1 MEEVNIRYQ
10 EMPVPVAAPVLQ
22 PGKFDILCGKGKK
35 CVGHIG
41 SRRFRAVIES
51 YRQRYSLT
59 KTKYEKMM
67 ITKEVV
73 ERLQKENCRFLKYDA
88 STMVWEELLT
98 MAARDKVGHA
108 LRFANRTTP
117 RRKKNPSKTEGDT
130 SIDSW
135 KSLEGKSSV
144 PSPPTSPPRSPEVFG
159 GDNGGSSSQPF
170 NNSNATEE
178 APCSV
183 TLIDNIEL
191 ASFVFGH
198 TDDSEEPTTFLPSNP
213 PTHTQDASI
222 STMVSIGEE
231 PEDKVFVLGQQC
243 WSPLQTGREMPGA
256 HPCTQGLLLAQPSQ
270 EPPVCIISP
279 QLSDSTGIAANLF
292 DPSSPVAPV
301 ETMYSSTS
309 TAGTVQMATIAK
321 IPSILPLQTQD
332 AAMLTMPPIPPAR
345 ALAKDH
351 NLKDIVFADHQSMHC
366 SLQSRNRDLA
376 GAQKDA
382 PPQPTPQV
390 DAPPESLVDVLPL
403 LWEPVME
410 WDLEAGVTPAFYAS
424 L

>member
-130 SIDSW
+130 NIDSW

-144 PSPPTSPPRSPEVFG
+144 PSPPTSPPPPPEVFG
-159 GDNGGSSSQPF
+159 DDNGGPSSQPF
-170 NNSNATEE
+170 KNSNATEE

-191 ASFVFGH
+191 ASFVFSH

-231 PEDKVFVLGQQC
+231 PEDKVFMLGQQR

-270 EPPVCIISP
+270 VSPVCIISP

-292 DPSSPVAPV
+292 DPSLPVAPV
-301 ETMYSSTS
+301 ALRFSITSDIHGNSTLLQPLPRAHNPKLPQQKLPPVQPTTASLSKLIHFSTMSASCPIPEKINAVRRQPEGSTS
-309 TAGTVQMATIAK
+309 KCHSGSRKTTKQRVRRAEAIG
-321 IPSILPLQTQD
+321 PS
-332 AAMLTMPPIPPAR
+332 
-345 ALAKDH
+345 
-351 NLKDIVFADHQSMHC
+351 
-366 SLQSRNRDLA
+366 
-376 GAQKDA
+376 
-382 PPQPTPQV
+382 
-390 DAPPESLVDVLPL
+390 
-403 LWEPVME
+403 
-410 WDLEAGVTPAFYAS
+410 
-424 L
+424 